1 MATNMPTGSD
11 NNTEN
16 TLLPSKNYSCTSCQ
30 IAFTDGQEQ
39 RTHMKTSW
47 HLFNLKR
54 RMASLPPVAKEEYNT
69 DIEAQIESNQVSRR
83 SRSRSSKAS
92 SSSSSSSEEE
102 EDISDNEDTASP
114 FQCLFCNQDFEQDD
128 AGFASNLEHMR
139 SAHGMHIPGS
149 DKIFDMQSFVAYL
162 ATEIRTWHE
171 CLYCGATKPSTQSIQ
186 SHMRDKGHCRL
197 NFDRE
202 PELLDFWEPRLES
215 AEEDGLEY
223 DEEEGEERQ
232 ITLLSETE
240 IRFASGKVVGS
251 RHAAPSSKK
260 PSKKTRSTPA
270 ASDALPASENAESAQ
285 SSQLTQTAQSS
296 QSVQAMQALLEAIG
310 PQQAT
315 SLTLSRADEQSLTG
329 ITAQQRQAVMMAV
342 KKAQRSEAM
351 ARRAREWVYAK
362 GANNQKFDQLDSS
375 KMKWGKQNHKLLPR

>member
-1 MATNMPTGSD
+1 
-11 NNTEN
+11 
-16 TLLPSKNYSCTSCQ
+16 
-30 IAFTDGQEQ
+30 
-39 RTHMKTSW
+39 
-47 HLFNLKR
+47 
-54 RMASLPPVAKEEYNT
+54 MASLPPVAEGEYHT
-69 DIEAQIESNQVSRR
+69 DIEAQIENNQVSRR

-92 SSSSSSSEEE
+92 SSSSSSASEE

-128 AGFASNLEHMR
+128 AGFTSNLEHMR
-139 SAHGMHIPGS
+139 SAHGMHIPGP

-186 SHMRDKGHCRL
+186 SHMRDKGHCSL

-202 PELLDFWEPRLES
+202 PELLDFWEPRLGG
-215 AEEDGLEY
+215 AEDDGLEY
-223 DEEEGEERQ
+223 GLEHKHEEEPGQGQRS
-232 ITLLSETE
+232 TLLSETE

-251 RHAAPSSKK
+251 RHGAPSSKK
-260 PSKKTRSTPA
+260 PSKKHRSTTAP
-270 ASDALPASENAESAQ
+270 SDALPASENAESSQ
-285 SSQLTQTAQSS
+285 SSQAITQTAQSS

-310 PQQAT
+310 PQKAT
-315 SLTLSRADEQSLTG
+315 SITLSRADEQSLTG

-362 GANNQKFDQLDSS
+362 GANSQKFDQLDSS